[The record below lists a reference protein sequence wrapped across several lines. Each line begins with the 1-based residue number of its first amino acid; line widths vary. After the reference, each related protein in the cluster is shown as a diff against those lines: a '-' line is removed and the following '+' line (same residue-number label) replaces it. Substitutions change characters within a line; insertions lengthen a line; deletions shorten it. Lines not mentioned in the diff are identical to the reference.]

1 MVDEEGRVCSCQETQ
16 KVTSEGLDG
25 PLGGVGAF
33 LYRRYEYELV
43 QDVFGVKIG

>member
-1 MVDEEGRVCSCQETQ
+1 MVDGEGRVCSCQETQ

-33 LYRRYEYELV
+33 LYRRYELV
-43 QDVFGVKIG
+43 QDVLGVKVG